1 MVKTKVTL
9 QIKLTIEHDER
20 KALEDVQGAV
30 YWLLE
35 PFLEEAKTGTYNVN
49 GCQIKEFDIE
59 IKEQQQ

>member
-9 QIKLTIEHDER
+9 QIELTIEYDER
-20 KALEDVQGAV
+20 KALEDVQGAA
-30 YWLLE
+30 YWPLE
-35 PFLEEAKTGTYNVN
+35 PFLEEAKTGIYNVN